1 MSLNWSVENCKNWKT
16 LCNKKGSENGEDILE
31 WKITESLVWSSITC
45 GFGEIT
51 KKNYEE
57 IWFRVNLWETYR
69 GTYIN
74 QCDNNGNSSPYYI
87 TIKDVKN
94 RIGLHTNA
102 DRQTTRQNFSRLI
115 KSVKENSFEH
125 AEGLRY
131 RSSK

>member
-57 IWFRVNLWETYR
+57 IWIRVNLWET
-69 GTYIN
+69 
-74 QCDNNGNSSPYYI
+74 
-87 TIKDVKN
+87 
-94 RIGLHTNA
+94 
-102 DRQTTRQNFSRLI
+102 
-115 KSVKENSFEH
+115 
-125 AEGLRY
+125 
-131 RSSK
+131 